1 MRDTMSDQRGA
12 VPGTPD
18 TLALLFSDIEGSTRL
33 EETLGTAVYAEIRE
47 RHRELLRA
55 AFLAHGGREQGT
67 EGDSFFVVF
76 ATAGDAISAALDA
89 QRALGAESWPDGAQV
104 RVRIGMHAGEAF
116 LVGGALVGL
125 AINRAA
131 RIAGVAHGGQ
141 ILLSETIRALAGPG
155 LPGGAALQD
164 LGAHRLKDLREP
176 EHLYQL
182 TAPDLPATFPALAT
196 LDARPNNLPT
206 QLTSFVGREAELRTA
221 CDLLSG
227 NRLVTLTGPGGT
239 GKTRLSLQVAAAA
252 VDDHPDGVYFVAL
265 ETVRDPALVLSRVA
279 GEMGLAETGVRS
291 ARDLLVEW
299 LGRKRALLVLDNLEQ
314 VLDVGPIV
322 ADLLRAAPG
331 LKVLAT
337 SRAPLRISGEQEF
350 PVPGLPVPPDP
361 RHLGGYEQA
370 LLADAAAL
378 DPARLSTYEAV
389 RLFIA
394 RARAVRPDFAVTN
407 ENAPAVAAICA
418 RLHGMP
424 LAIELAAARVKLLG
438 PDAILVR
445 LEHQLTGLASGARD
459 LPARQQT
466 LRGAIAW
473 SYDILQE
480 PERRLLDR
488 LSVFIGGFDIEA
500 AEAIAGPAG
509 EIGMDVLD
517 GLMALVDQSLVRS
530 LDADPPRFQILET
543 IREFAAEMLDGRE
556 DAAAIRDRHTRWYL
570 ELAEA
575 AAPRLAGQEQRA
587 LLEQLERE
595 HDNIRAVL
603 DRAVAAPDAAAA
615 IRLSFAMWRFWQ
627 KRGHLNEARR
637 RLEVIA
643 AEPWSSDDPVLRAR
657 LMEALGGVLWWA
669 ADLVAMKAAY
679 REAVDVWRAIGDRAE
694 IANALYNYSFG
705 FTVNPDPRESPGLAD
720 PDREGIRALNEAL
733 ALYRELEDL
742 RGQANVL
749 WGIGNRE
756 YFQREGDGGE
766 ARFREALGLFRRVGD
781 VTMEAWSLHMLG
793 STLLRGNR
801 PDESRPLLR
810 DALGRF
816 HAASDAAGIALVLDD
831 LASQAVVDGEIP
843 RAARIRGAARRLTV
857 ATGAQLA
864 GLVDEQIEARA
875 RPHVSGHLSPEDLA
889 RYQAEG
895 AAMTLDQAVAFALD
909 ASVEDLGSDTHGH
922 ASGGLG

>member
-1 MRDTMSDQRGA
+1 MSDQQGA
-12 VPGTPD
+12 VPGTPN
-18 TLALLFSDIEGSTRL
+18 TLAFLFSDIEGSTRL
-33 EETLGTAVYAEIRE
+33 EQALGTAAYAAIRE

-55 AFLAHGGREQGT
+55 AFRERGGREQGT
-67 EGDSFFVVF
+67 EGDSFFVAF
-76 ATAGDAISAALDA
+76 ATARDAISAALDA
-89 QRALGAESWPDGAQV
+89 QRALRAETWPDGADV
-104 RVRIGMHAGEAF
+104 RVRMGLHAGEAF
-116 LVGGALVGL
+116 LVGGSLVGL

-141 ILLSETIRALAGPG
+141 VLVSETIRTLAGPG
-155 LPGGAALQD
+155 LPPGAALID

-182 TAPDLPATFPALAT
+182 TAPDLPASFPALAS

-221 CDLLSG
+221 CDLLSA

-239 GKTRLSLQVAAAA
+239 GKTRLSLQVAAAG
-252 VDDHPDGVYFVAL
+252 VDDYPDGVFFVPL
-265 ETVRDPALVLSRVA
+265 ETVRDPALVLSRIA
-279 GEMGLAETGVRS
+279 GEIGLAETGARS
-291 ARDLLVEW
+291 ARDILVDW
-299 LGRKRALLVLDNLEQ
+299 LGQKEALFVLDNLEQ

-361 RHLGGYEQA
+361 GPLGGYERA
-370 LLADAAAL
+370 LFADAAAL

-438 PDAILVR
+438 PDAILAR
-445 LEHQLTGLASGARD
+445 LDHQLSVLATGARD

-473 SYDILQE
+473 SYDILEE
-480 PERRLLDR
+480 PQRRLLDR
-488 LSVFIGGFDIEA
+488 LSVFIGGFDFEA

-509 EIGMDVLD
+509 EIGVDVLD
-517 GLMALVDQSLVRS
+517 GLMALADQSLIRS

-556 DAAAIRDRHTRWYL
+556 DASAIRARHTRWYL

-575 AAPRLAGQEQRA
+575 AAPRLAGAEQRA
-587 LLEQLERE
+587 LLERLERE

-603 DRAVAAPDAAAA
+603 DRAVATADAGTA

-637 RLEVIA
+637 RLEAIA
-643 AEPWSSDDPVLRAR
+643 REPWSRDDPVLRAR
-657 LMEALGGVLWWA
+657 LMEALGGVLWWQ
-669 ADLVAMKAAY
+669 ADLVAMKPVY
-679 REAVDVWRAIGDRAE
+679 REAVDIWRAVGDKAE
-694 IANALYNYSFG
+694 IANALYNYSFA
-705 FTVNPDPRESPGLAD
+705 FAVNPDPREDPLLAD
-720 PDREGIRALNEAL
+720 PDREGMRAQNEAL
-733 ALYRELEDL
+733 ALYLELGDV
-742 RGQANVL
+742 RGQANAL

-756 YFQREGDGGE
+756 YFQREGDAGE
-766 ARFREALGLFRRVGD
+766 ARFREALGLFRQVGD
-781 VTMEAWSLHMLG
+781 VTMEGWSLHMLG
-793 STLLRGNR
+793 SALLHRDR
-801 PDESRPLLR
+801 PDEARPLVR
-810 DALGRF
+810 DALRHF

-831 LASQAVVDGEIP
+831 LAALAVADGDIP
-843 RAARIRGAARRLTV
+843 RAARIRGAARRLTA

-864 GLVDEQIEARA
+864 GFVDEQFESQA
-875 RPHVSGHLSPEDLA
+875 RPHVSGHLSPDELA

-895 AAMTLDQAVAFALD
+895 AAMTLDQAVAYALD
-909 ASVEDLGSDTHGH
+909 TPVEDLGSHAHG
-922 ASGGLG
+922 GD